1 MGTFLETFLAP
12 TFGLFRPAFWT
23 RFVSNVV
30 SETVCLQFCLR
41 SSCCVSRR
49 VSCSR
54 RVAVCV
60 RLRLSASARL
70 VCLCLRL
77 SVGSCAL
84 VCVCP
89 RSTGRA
95 QRARRAQRA
104 ARAKRYRRSE
114 GATVTQPKRNGNAW
128 DTPLRCVL
136 AALCLRLFASACLL
150 AYVFLCLRAFRGSRK
165 LWESLAHALGKTQ
178 RLKRAS
184 RSLSTQVLKFSVFPE
199 HLSKVR
205 PLKGA
210 NV

>member
-1 MGTFLETFLAP
+1 MGPFLETFLAP
-12 TFGLFRPAFWT
+12 KFGLFRAAFWT

-30 SETVCLQFCLR
+30 SETVCLQICLR

-89 RSTGRA
+89 RPTG
-95 QRARRAQRA
+95 
-104 ARAKRYRRSE
+104 RAKRYRRSE

-136 AALCLRLFASACLL
+136 AALCLPLFASVCLL
-150 AYVFLCLRAFRGSRK
+150 AYVFLCLRVLRGSRK
-165 LWESLAHALGKTQ
+165 LWGSLAHALEKTHK
-178 RLKRAS
+178 LKRAS
-184 RSLSTQVLKFSVFPE
+184 RSLSRQVSMYT
-199 HLSKVR
+199 
-205 PLKGA
+205 
-210 NV
+210 